1 MANRRSNVVSIAK
14 GLPRVSAGDEK
25 QDEYLPRVFGVS
37 NSLLTAITPKHFDV
51 LDIIYSVKR
60 SSICAATEM
69 LALLFPSTYSNNAVV
84 KIQLLRCATCE
95 RKAFFLYMKL

>member
-51 LDIIYSVKR
+51 LDIF
-60 SSICAATEM
+60 T
-69 LALLFPSTYSNNAVV
+69 ALNGHLCGNGNADPVV
-84 KIQLLRCATCE
+84 SFNLLKQCGR
-95 RKAFFLYMKL
+95 